1 MNKKAKLTV
10 TYTVEVTH
18 IVNGLSPEFI
28 KEEYPRIITEKLK
41 EQVGFD
47 NIKVSKVKVFEHG

>member
-1 MNKKAKLTV
+1 MKPKTH
-10 TYTVEVTH
+10 TITCTIEVTH

-28 KEEYPRIITEKLK
+28 KDEYPRVITEKLK

-47 NIKVSKVKVFEHG
+47 NIKISKVKVFENG